1 LIQFFERHPNPAVAD
16 IGKGGGVEFTVGRC
30 RHCGAVLM
38 HCWAGGVAEGVVE
51 ISQELVDQLLAAA
64 PESRKAMLIAWYDRQ
79 A

>member
-1 LIQFFERHPNPAVAD
+1 
-16 IGKGGGVEFTVGRC
+16 
-30 RHCGAVLM
+30 M